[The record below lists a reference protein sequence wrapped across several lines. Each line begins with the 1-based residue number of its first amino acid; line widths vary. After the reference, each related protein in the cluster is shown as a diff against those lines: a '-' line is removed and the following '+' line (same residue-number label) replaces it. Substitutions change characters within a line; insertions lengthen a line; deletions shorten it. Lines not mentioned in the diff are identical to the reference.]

1 MRASTPFELRVTYSS
16 RIAPTIVQVLADL
29 PDFLRE
35 PILRKKL
42 REFYTYDESGKRET
56 ISAAVIATS
65 YIEAAKMYAL
75 VKTWLEILSEFDAD
89 KVVMIFR
96 MYCEE
101 FLKRPE
107 GLENLKKPW
116 FIDSLLTLDENKKQK
131 LTDCLIEATF
141 IVPNRHNIIKMMPD
155 YLAKVLEKNS

>member
-1 MRASTPFELRVTYSS
+1 VTSGSTIASNIF
-16 RIAPTIVQVLADL
+16 QVLADL

-56 ISAAVIATS
+56 ISAAAIATS
-65 YIEAAKMYAL
+65 YIEAGKLHAL
-75 VKTWLEILSEFDAD
+75 VKTWLEILSEFNAD
-89 KVVMIFR
+89 EVVMMFR
-96 MYCEE
+96 MYFEE

-107 GLENLKKPW
+107 EIENLKTPW
-116 FIDSLLTLDENKKQK
+116 FIQALLTLDENKKQK

-141 IVPNRHNIIKMMPD
+141 IVPNRHKIIKMMPNII
-155 YLAKVLEKNS
+155 AKVVEKNS